1 MDEKELKGLVEL
13 FEKAGWE
20 SMICDTPV
28 PFSENGVPA
37 GLPNDMG
44 EYDGDFIML
53 PRKIVGYDPVMM
65 LVVRGES
72 MCGAGIENGD
82 VVTLQLC
89 NDVEDGD
96 IVVAWLDGEVTLKV
110 FYRDED
116 GEAWLVPQNQLF
128 KPIRISEFSEVR
140 VLGRVVDVKKAV
152 NRVPFR
158 QIQQQMRAAKG
169 KEESKVL
176 TDEIV
181 RRAVQKIIP
190 KMTNSRQWFCVYRVL
205 ADKGFIH
212 NGAYYELRECIDR
225 LIPNNNFTINTKD
238 LSRMGVGS
246 FDKRLFFWEEDTAPV
261 QGKRFAEYL
270 SLAQT
275 FQSYLE

>member
-1 MDEKELKGLVEL
+1 M
-13 FEKAGWE
+13 
-20 SMICDTPV
+20 
-28 PFSENGVPA
+28 PA

-53 PRKIVGYDPVMM
+53 PRKIVGYEPVMM

-128 KPIRISEFSEVR
+128 KPIRISEFTEAR
-140 VLGRVVDVKKAV
+140 ILGRVVDVRKAV

-158 QIQQQMRAAKG
+158 HIQQQMRAVKV
-169 KEESKVL
+169 KDEPKVL

-190 KMTNSRQWFCVYRVL
+190 KMANSRQWFCVYRVL

-225 LIPNNNFTINTKD
+225 LIPNNDYNINTKD
-238 LSRMGVGS
+238 MSRMGVGS
-246 FDKRLFFWEEDTAPV
+246 FNKRLLFWEEDTAPV